1 MPATTKSGYVNG
13 SDILLYVGG
22 SAVGHCST
30 HTATFNSETKDRA
43 VKPVASQSIGAGKW
57 KRKGVTGLSIAV
69 STEGLRFYNETEFGF
84 KDLLAAWKAA
94 LPVQLKLCERE
105 SNTPYLQG
113 NFIISSL
120 EENAPAQD
128 DATYKASF
136 DNDGEPDTLDPTA
149 ITQTSAPE
157 VLTNTVQDP

>member
-22 SAVGHCST
+22 YAVGHCST

-43 VKPVASQSIGAGKW
+43 VKPVASQNIGAGQW

-94 LPVQLKLCERE
+94 QPVQLKLCERE

-149 ITQTSAPE
+149 ITQTSDSSE
-157 VLTNTVQDP
+157 NGTQQQN